1 MKITTQEVKNVAK
14 LARLDLAEE
23 EVKHLTEQLDKI
35 LNYIEKLNKA
45 ETLGVEPTTHAISIT
60 NAFRSDEISKS
71 LNQKAALANGPVQN
85 GEFFEV
91 PKVL

>member
-1 MKITTQEVKNVAK
+1 MKITTEEVKNVAK
-14 LARLDLAEE
+14 LARLELAEE
-23 EVKHLTEQLDKI
+23 EVKPLTEQLDKI

-71 LNQKAALANGPVQN
+71 LHQKAALANGPVQN
-85 GEFFEV
+85 GDFFEV
-91 PKVL
+91 PKVI